1 MSKHQGIE
9 AGWLTIQEAA
19 EESGYSATYLRYL
32 ARRGIIQAARAGRD
46 WFVNLEAVLDYR
58 RKMNTLGVE
67 KHNPWR
73 VDLGA
78 VGRGRTS
85 GRRFAAERNPVP
97 DEGIKGLV

>member
-9 AGWLTIQEAA
+9 AGWLTIREAV
-19 EESGYSATYLRYL
+19 EKTGYSATYLRHL
-32 ARRGIIQAARAGRD
+32 ARRGIIRGARVGRD

-58 RKMNTLGVE
+58 RKMETLGAG

-73 VDLGA
+73 VDLKT

-85 GRRFAAERNPVP
+85 ERRFAAERNPVP